1 MSIQD
6 GFATALRLIRA
17 TKGLTQKD
25 LAGPVTGSHVS
36 QLESGKTSPT
46 VKTAG
51 ELAQALGLSSS
62 ALLAVAVAA
71 DSEATPKD
79 VLLRAINELEILG
92 LVDQIPSA
100 SVQAL
105 DTQHPTSVRAAATR
119 AQVQALKSQGL
130 RQVDVAKEL
139 GIPKTTVQRHWH

>member
-46 VKTAG
+46 VKAAG

-71 DSEATPKD
+71 DSKATPKD
-79 VLLRAINELEILG
+79 VLLRAISELEILG
-92 LVDQIPSA
+92 LADQIPSA
-100 SVQAL
+100 TQAM

-130 RQVDVAKEL
+130 RQVDVAEEL